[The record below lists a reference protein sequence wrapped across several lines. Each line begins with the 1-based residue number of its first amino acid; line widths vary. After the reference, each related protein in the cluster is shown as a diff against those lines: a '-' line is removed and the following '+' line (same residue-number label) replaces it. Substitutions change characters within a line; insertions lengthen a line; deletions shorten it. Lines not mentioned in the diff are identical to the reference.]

1 MLSCADATQ
10 RMSEGLDR
18 HLPWRARTGLRFH
31 VMMCS
36 ACRRYRRQI
45 LGIEALL
52 RRRPKDAS
60 SEDSGTDGGPFG
72 LSPTKREEIKRSLGS

>member
-1 MLSCADATQ
+1 
-10 RMSEGLDR
+10 MSESLDR
-18 HLPWRARTGLRFH
+18 QLPWKARMGLRFH

-52 RRRPKDAS
+52 RRRPHGAPGR
-60 SEDSGTDGGPFG
+60 ESGTESGAFG
-72 LSPTKREEIKRSLGS
+72 LSPAKREEIKRSLES

>member
-10 RMSEGLDR
+10 RMSESLDR
-18 HLPWRARTGLRFH
+18 QLPWKARMGLRFH

-45 LGIEALL
+45 LGIEALR
-52 RRRPKDAS
+52 RRRPQGTSGADA
-60 SEDSGTDGGPFG
+60 GTYG
-72 LSPTKREEIKRSLGS
+72 LSPAKREEIKRSLES

>member
-1 MLSCADATQ
+1 MLSCSDATQ

-18 HLPWRARTGLRFH
+18 RLPWKARMALRLH

-36 ACRRYRRQI
+36 ACRRYRRQV

-52 RRRPKDAS
+52 RRRPRAAS
-60 SEDSGTDGGPFG
+60 GEETRG
-72 LSPTKREEIKRSLGS
+72 LSAAKREEIKRSLGS